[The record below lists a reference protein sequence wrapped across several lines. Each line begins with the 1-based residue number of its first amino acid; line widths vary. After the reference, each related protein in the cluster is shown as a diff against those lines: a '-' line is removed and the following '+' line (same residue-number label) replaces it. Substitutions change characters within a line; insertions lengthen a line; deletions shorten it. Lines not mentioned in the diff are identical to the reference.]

1 MKKFKRLK
9 STVSA
14 FIAVCSM
21 SITSLNV
28 NGATV
33 DDCAEVARSYGVSES
48 IIQSAYNAYYANPD
62 AYTSD
67 DFETAINTL
76 HLYGTDSD
84 AAIKAYFGIT
94 DTPQN
99 PDNSSVTDS
108 NPDSDS
114 GSVSDSNSNTD
125 LVTGDTD
132 NNNSDSSSDDNQS
145 GGISSSDFIN
155 MPIDDKVSYVQSLP
169 ENERAGFIEN
179 LTTEERNSIIKQLPM
194 DNKTELLSRFVE
206 AGEQMGLNMTV
217 DNIDGDNISV
227 SVRNNDGV
235 LVDQSGLGAT
245 VEDTGY
251 DYRMLFALVSV
262 GIAFSSFG
270 IYLIFRKITKD
281 DKKI

>member
-1 MKKFKRLK
+1 MKKLNKLK

-21 SITSLNV
+21 SLTALNV

-48 IIQSAYNAYYANPD
+48 IIQSAYNAYYSNPD
-62 AYTSD
+62 AYTSE

-84 AAIKAYFGIT
+84 AAIKQYFGIT

-99 PDNSSVTDS
+99 PDSSSVPDS
-108 NPDSDS
+108 NPDSSSDS
-114 GSVSDSNSNTD
+114 DSTSDSNPNP
-125 LVTGDTD
+125 VIGDID
-132 NNNSDSSSDDNQS
+132 SNNNSDSSSDSQS
-145 GGISSSDFIN
+145 GGISSSDFIS

-251 DYRMLFALVSV
+251 DYRLLFTLASV
-262 GIAFSSFG
+262 GIAFASMG

>member
-1 MKKFKRLK
+1 MKKFTKLK
-9 STVSA
+9 SIVSA
-14 FIAVCSM
+14 FIVVCSM
-21 SITSLNV
+21 SLTALNA
-28 NGATV
+28 NGATI

-48 IIQSAYNAYYANPD
+48 IIQSAYNAYYSNPD
-62 AYTSD
+62 AYTPE

-84 AAIKAYFGIT
+84 LVIKQYFGIT

-99 PDNSSVTDS
+99 PDSSSVPDS
-108 NPDSDS
+108 NPDS
-114 GSVSDSNSNTD
+114 VSDSDLTSDSNPD
-125 LVTGDTD
+125 PVIGDTD
-132 NNNSDSSSDDNQS
+132 NNNSDSSSDNQS

-155 MPIDDKVSYVQSLP
+155 MSIDDKVSYVQSLP

-251 DYRMLFALVSV
+251 DYRMLFALVSA
-262 GIAFSSFG
+262 GIAISSAG
-270 IYLIFRKITKD
+270 IYFIFRKILKD
-281 DKKI
+281 DRKI